1 MITLRIF
8 VMRENR
14 ERDYHKNICNE
25 RDRICIFVWFFFQ
38 LLQVFD
44 SCAGEL
50 GPYQF
55 NKFALPFLREIA
67 YGVREKLHDQ
77 QVEMVPMVCISEI
90 L

>member
-1 MITLRIF
+1 MITIRLF
-8 VMRENR
+8 VMRER
-14 ERDYHKNICNE
+14 ERVCNFAL
-25 RDRICIFVWFFFQ
+25 IFFQ
-38 LLQVFD
+38 LLQVFE

-77 QVEMVPMVCISEI
+77 QVEMVPMVCMSNI
-90 L
+90 